1 MQRPVQTCPGPI
13 HPNGSLLRASAQSP
27 RAMLASIFRRSRTGA
42 VPDSNC
48 CLGLSPAL
56 CIPPPDPRPTG
67 HVPLRAASSP
77 TGLFHGCAIPGR
89 GATRASLSRGRGA
102 NCSAAHAT
110 SRRHTRVVRH
120 ARHARSPSG
129 MWGRA
134 PETAPHTYTPVTSA
148 AQSYKKCPNRWG
160 PPTHTNAH
168 RTAYNATRRVAL
180 YYTHTHS
187 STPQQPPPSTC
198 PN

>member
-1 MQRPVQTCPGPI
+1 MQELSAKPKVPDYPRPPSQQPAVLLHVLQRPVQTCPGPI

-27 RAMLASIFRRSRTGA
+27 RAVLASIFRRSRTGA

-56 CIPPPDPRPTG
+56 CIPPPAPRPTG

-102 NCSAAHAT
+102 NCPTQSLMHVRT
-110 SRRHTRVVRH
+110 LLHELGEVSILEPVVSFEDNK
-120 ARHARSPSG
+120 AI
-129 MWGRA
+129 
-134 PETAPHTYTPVTSA
+134 
-148 AQSYKKCPNRWG
+148 
-160 PPTHTNAH
+160 
-168 RTAYNATRRVAL
+168 
-180 YYTHTHS
+180 
-187 STPQQPPPSTC
+187 
-198 PN
+198 